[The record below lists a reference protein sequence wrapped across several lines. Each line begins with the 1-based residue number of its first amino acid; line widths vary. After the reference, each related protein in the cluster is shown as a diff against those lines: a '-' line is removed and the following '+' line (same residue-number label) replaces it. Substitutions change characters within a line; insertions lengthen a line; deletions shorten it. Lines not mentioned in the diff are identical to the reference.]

1 MIYTANISIRLH
13 YAKSAARKKLFFRR
27 LALLRRKS
35 GGLRPK
41 VPKIPNTQTMDIRE
55 TLESTMTEGEKIAA
69 LSEKL
74 LENQSSV

>member
-1 MIYTANISIRLH
+1 MPNLPREKIFSFAASLS
-13 YAKSAARKKLFFRR
+13 SAA
-27 LALLRRKS
+27 KS

-74 LENQSSV
+74 LENRSSA

>member
-1 MIYTANISIRLH
+1 MPNLPRE
-13 YAKSAARKKLFFRR
+13 KKLFFRR

-41 VPKIPNTQTMDIRE
+41 VPKIPNTQTMAIRE